1 MNERGGALYFV
12 AVPELGRRL
21 VGPIPE
27 MRCGQTRRVPQVLC
41 RDLRHQQRVVGWSVL
56 QGRVHLLLQLPQSLL
71 VRHKQRRRAD
81 LTLVWT

>member
-27 MRCGQTRRVPQVLC
+27 MRCGQTGRVPQVLC

-56 QGRVHLLLQLPQSLL
+56 
-71 VRHKQRRRAD
+71 
-81 LTLVWT
+81 